1 MSKQLKPVIDS
12 VETANVNSLN
22 KLPNSLEDEKSKD
35 VLPKNMKDLKDLN
48 ARELKAE
55 FNKTLDSPVGKVASV
70 MNPIGYAMTKTAG
83 DVAFKG
89 LEESDKHLA
98 KNEAAIQK
106 RIQSGKELIALDDAK
121 KPDNKK
127 TNNSHSRAEQ
137 AEAKFGDIINKSDSM
152 NKGLE
157 L

>member
-1 MSKQLKPVIDS
+1 MSKQLKPVVDAL
-12 VETANVNSLN
+12 ETTKVNQLN

-48 ARELKAE
+48 ARELKEE
-55 FNKTLDSPVGKVASV
+55 FHKTLDSPVGRVASV

-127 TNNSHSRAEQ
+127 ASASHSRAEQ
-137 AEAKFGDIINKSDSM
+137 AEAKFGDIMNKSDSM

>member
-35 VLPKNMKDLKDLN
+35 VLPKN

-127 TNNSHSRAEQ
+127 PNNSHSRAEQ
-137 AEAKFGDIINKSDSM
+137 AEAKFGDIMNKSDSM
-152 NKGLE
+152 NKGIE

>member
-35 VLPKNMKDLKDLN
+35 VLLKNMKDLKDLN

-127 TNNSHSRAEQ
+127 INNSHSRAEQ
-137 AEAKFGDIINKSDSM
+137 AEAKFGDIMNKSDFM
-152 NKGLE
+152 NKGIE

>member
-1 MSKQLKPVIDS
+1 
-12 VETANVNSLN
+12 
-22 KLPNSLEDEKSKD
+22 
-35 VLPKNMKDLKDLN
+35 MKDLKDLN

-55 FNKTLDSPVGKVASV
+55 FNKTLDSPVGKVVSV
-70 MNPIGYAMTKTAG
+70 VNPIGYAMTKTAG

-98 KNEAAIQK
+98 KNEVAIQK
-106 RIQSGKELIALDDAK
+106 HIQSGKELIALDDAK

-127 TNNSHSRAEQ
+127 PNNSHSRAEQ
-137 AEAKFGDIINKSDSM
+137 AEAKFGDIMNKSDSM

>member
-1 MSKQLKPVIDS
+1 MSKQLKPVVDS
-12 VETANVNSLN
+12 LETANVNPLN
-22 KLPNSLEDEKSKD
+22 KLSNSLEDNKSKD
-35 VLPKNMKDLKDLN
+35 VLPKSMKDLKDLN
-48 ARELKAE
+48 ARELKEE
-55 FNKTLDSPVGKVASV
+55 FHKTLDSPVGKVVSAI
-70 MNPIGYAMTKTAG
+70 NPIGYAIGKTAG
-83 DVAFKG
+83 DVAFRG

-127 TNNSHSRAEQ
+127 ASASHSRAEQ
-137 AEAKFGDIINKSDSM
+137 AEAKFGDIMNKSDSM